1 MDAITDLSSK
11 AISFIT
17 LIQDILKN
25 YRKGWNAGA
34 PEKAISIE
42 DILKSETAKELYDE
56 RIFEILAPVNKKADD
71 VGLRTVFQKIAG
83 DLLSWMSTYGIA
95 DKLSDSNLIPHF
107 WRKEIKKILY
117 REKTSREALSEA
129 IGYCPIQIILALGG
143 GVYDVKE
150 QKIFQVLNP
159 DTVLLKSKDTET
171 NRKWWASAYKDTTRK
186 DEARR
191 LFADLRHLSSSL
203 EGEQTSDGNPL
214 PFESIFQKELDEIEA
229 SREGRLEKLPAKV
242 VNDDPL
248 GRARGMNLKALAF
261 SGGGIRSATF
271 NLGVLQGL
279 AKENRLQEFDYLSTV
294 SGGGYIGSWLSAWI
308 KRTGSINKV
317 IYRLDPNESRDPFAD
332 EVRPLRWLR
341 MFSNYLSP
349 NSGIMS
355 PDAWTVGMT
364 WLRNTLINQV
374 ILLLALV
381 CFLAC
386 IGHLY
391 IGWTFIEA
399 SVVSTLIERVLP
411 ALLFISAAVLA
422 GIGMRSYGHSGKSFS
437 HLTEMQ
443 SDSLVRFLLIL
454 GVLAAYLGSGWLYS
468 LAQYCYTAWQ
478 LTARFTFP
486 AIFTAAAML
495 VVSFMGRYD
504 LCISGRSA
512 VKSWTVIIMSTVA
525 ASITG
530 LILLILVADII
541 EYLRFGSGLDEEHSR
556 AYTFIL
562 GVPLILELVSITIVI
577 RMALLGRQFPD
588 ERREWWGRAG
598 AHAHRIMLFWLI
610 ICGGALLIENGWTYI
625 TRDFVPQILTAIGGW
640 GIIIGA
646 AVKFAFSEKTSG
658 DKQPPGKFKEA
669 LIGVAP
675 YLFALGF
682 LLIGALV
689 LGSIRHNVL
698 TADVLYG
705 MFRLVHGP
713 KFNGIVL
720 DEEELSLFLH
730 VFSVLL
736 TVVLIG
742 ITLTLSTQ
750 VGVNE
755 FSLHH
760 FYKNRL
766 VRAYLGAT
774 RRRTDRDKTAN
785 PFTGFDSHDDM
796 KLSELKTSDD
806 YIGPYVLINTALNG
820 TIASDLD
827 RQDRKAEAFVFS
839 PLYCGFDCSRTRSAA
854 SSETKTFDYGY
865 RPTARYAYDKGPGIG
880 TAMAIS
886 GAAVNPNMGYHSAP
900 ATAFLLTIFNV
911 RLGWWLGNTRRKTWK
926 KSDPPLGLLQL
937 INDLT
942 GKSNTASKFI
952 SLSDGGHFDN
962 MGIYELIR
970 RRVNYILL
978 CDAEED
984 AAFTCEGLANAIRR
998 CRIDFGVEINIDVS
1012 DITDRDKDGFSKR
1025 HAVKGTILYPEDEPG
1040 EPSGT
1045 LVYIKSSLCG
1055 NEPVD
1060 IREYHLGNPVFP
1072 HQSTGDQFF
1081 DESQFE
1087 SYRKLGYHIMD

>member
-42 DILKSETAKELYDE
+42 DILKSETANDLYDE
-56 RIFEILAPVNKKADD
+56 RIFEILAPVNKKAEAA
-71 VGLRTVFQKIAG
+71 GLRVVFLALAG

-95 DKLSDSNLIPHF
+95 EDLSDANLIPHF
-107 WRKEIKKILY
+107 WRKKIKDILY
-117 REKTSREALSEA
+117 KEKSSRESLSEA
-129 IGYCPIQIILALGG
+129 IGYCPIQVILALGG
-143 GVYDVKE
+143 GIYEVKE
-150 QKIFQVLNP
+150 QKIFQVLDP
-159 DTVLLKSKDTET
+159 DTILLKPKDAEQ
-171 NRKWWASAYKDTTRK
+171 NRQWWASAYKDTTRK

-191 LFADLRHLSSSL
+191 LFSNLRHLTSSL
-203 EGEQTSDGNPL
+203 EDEQASDGNPL
-214 PFESIFQKELDEIEA
+214 PFESIFQKELDEIES
-229 SREGRLEKLPAKV
+229 SRDGRLKEPPLKV

-248 GRARGMNLKALAF
+248 GRAHGMKLKALAF

-271 NLGVLQGL
+271 NLGILQGL
-279 AKENRLQEFDYLSTV
+279 AKENKLQEFDYLSTV

-308 KRTGSINKV
+308 KRAGSINKV
-317 IYRLDPNESRDPFAD
+317 IYRLNPNESRDPFAD

-381 CFLAC
+381 CFLAF
-386 IGHLY
+386 IAHLF
-391 IGWTFIEA
+391 IGWTFITA
-399 SVVSTLIERVLP
+399 SADKSFIELVLP
-411 ALLFISAAVLA
+411 ALLFFSAAVLA
-422 GIGMRSYGHSGKSFS
+422 GIGMRSYSHSGKSFS
-437 HLTEMQ
+437 FLTEKQ
-443 SDSLVRFLLIL
+443 SDRLVRFLLIL
-454 GVLAAYLGSGWLYS
+454 AVVAAYLASGWLYS
-468 LAQYCYTAWQ
+468 LAQYCFTAGQ
-478 LTARFTFP
+478 LAGRFAIP
-486 AIFTAAAML
+486 AVFTAAAML

-504 LCISGRSA
+504 RCISDRPPI
-512 VKSWTVIIMSTVA
+512 KSWIVIIVSTIA
-525 ASITG
+525 ASAFG
-530 LILLILVADII
+530 LILLIIVANII
-541 EYLRFGSGLDEEHSR
+541 EYIRFGSGQDEDYSR
-556 AYTFIL
+556 RLAFIL

-588 ERREWWGRAG
+588 ERREWWGRVG

-625 TRDFVPQILTAIGGW
+625 TRGWLPQILTAIGGW
-640 GIIIGA
+640 SVIIGA
-646 AVKFAFSEKTSG
+646 AVKMAFSEKTSG
-658 DKQPPGKFKEA
+658 DKEPPGKFKKI
-669 LIGVAP
+669 LISVAP
-675 YLFALGF
+675 YLFAIGF
-682 LLIGALV
+682 LLIGALI

-698 TADVLYG
+698 TEDTLYG
-705 MFRLVHGP
+705 VFRLVHGEH
-713 KFNGIVL
+713 FRIVL
-720 DEEELSLFLH
+720 NETETSFFLH
-730 VFSVLL
+730 VFSVML
-736 TVVLIG
+736 TVVLIA
-742 ITLTLSTQ
+742 ITLVLSKQ

-785 PFTGFDSHDDM
+785 PFTGFDSQDDV
-796 KLSELKTSDD
+796 KLARLKASDN

-865 RPTARYAYDKGPGIG
+865 RPTGRYAYEEGPGIG

-911 RLGWWLGNTRRKTWK
+911 RLGWWLGNTRRKTWR

-998 CRIDFGVEINIDVS
+998 CRIDFGVEIDIDIS
-1012 DITDRDKDGFSKR
+1012 DITGRDKDGFSKR
-1025 HAVKGTILYPEDEPG
+1025 HAVEGTILYPEDEPG
-1040 EPSGT
+1040 NPSGI

-1055 NEPVD
+1055 DEPVD
-1060 IREYHLGNPVFP
+1060 IREYHLANPVFP

-1087 SYRKLGYHIMD
+1087 SYRKLGYHIME